1 MSDIAKIN
9 GKDLRIS
16 TKQSIE
22 ICNFI
27 RRKDLAK
34 AKQLLENVLKKKV
47 AVPFK
52 LFNTD
57 RGHRPGIGPGAYPMN
72 ACKEV
77 LDLLEGVTA
86 NAENQGLN
94 KNNLYISKII
104 ANRAARGYH
113 FGRKRRRKVKA
124 THIYIEVAE
133 KSKKENKK

>member
-1 MSDIAKIN
+1 MNETAKIN

-27 RRKDLAK
+27 RNRSVGK
-34 AKQLLENVLKKKV
+34 AKQLLEQVLKQKI

-52 LFNTD
+52 IFNTD
-57 RGHRPGIGPGAYPMN
+57 TGHKPGMAAGRFPRN
-72 ACKEV
+72 ASLEI
-77 LDLLEGVTA
+77 LSLLSGVEA

-94 KNNLYISKII
+94 KNNLVISKIT
-104 ANRAARGYH
+104 ANKASRGYH
-113 FGRKRRRKVKA
+113 FGRKRRIKMKG

-133 KSKKENKK
+133 KAKETKK

>member
-1 MSDIAKIN
+1 MSEIAKIN

-27 RRKDLAK
+27 RNKSVAK
-34 AKQLLENVLKKKV
+34 ARQLLEQVLKQKI

-52 LFNTD
+52 IFNTD
-57 RGHRPGIGPGAYPMN
+57 MGHKPGIAAGRFPRN
-72 ACKEV
+72 ASLE
-77 LDLLEGVTA
+77 LLSLLNGVEA

-94 KNNLYISKII
+94 KNNLFISKIT
-104 ANRAARGYH
+104 ANKAARGYH
-113 FGRKRRRKVKA
+113 FGRKRRIKMKG

-133 KSKKENKK
+133 KANKETKK